1 MLNKEQLQY
10 FCEVEARL
18 AGVCVRIFQG
28 RGEEKLLAVYGNRTL
43 KNDLNDIPSGHI
55 IFEGKGTIGL
65 ADVEQFMLGRVLSEQ
80 DDKELVIGPIRMGEL
95 TESDIDAL
103 MAKFEL
109 PKALRD
115 HISRFLLGTPVMPH
129 ENFLMLLSLFNLA
142 LNGSVVPISDIL
154 AGGPLKDT
162 PKEDYID
169 TVDIVQPRTSGEYE
183 ETIRYLI
190 RNGMVDEIEK
200 LRFENYQGVVGQ
212 LGPSQMR
219 SLKNSLIIL
228 NSMCLRAAI
237 SGGLDTETAYSLGE
251 LYVQRIENT
260 QTLTELGKLSQAIK
274 RDYCRRVKQLSAP
287 KIDNL
292 YVLRSAE
299 YVQKHIYERV
309 TARELAEKA
318 GVSPEYLSTLFSEH
332 MKCSIPQ
339 YIARQKILEAKKL
352 LRFTEKPLS
361 EIAALLNFSSQSYF
375 QAQFKKIR
383 GITPAAYREKYRK
396 GARGD

>member
-1 MLNKEQLQY
+1 MLNEEQLQY

-190 RNGMVDEIEK
+190 RNGMVDEIDD
-200 LRFENYQGVVGQ
+200 LRFENFQGVVGQ
-212 LGPSQMR
+212 LGPNQLR

-251 LYVQRIENT
+251 LYVQRIENA

-292 YVLRSAE
+292 YVLKSAE

-318 GVSPEYLSTLFSEH
+318 GISPEYLSTLFSEH
-332 MKCSIPQ
+332 LKCSIPQ

-361 EIAALLNFSSQSYF
+361 EIAALLCFSSQSYF

>member
-251 LYVQRIENT
+251 LYVQRIENA
-260 QTLTELGKLSQAIK
+260 QSMSELGKLSQTIK

-318 GVSPEYLSTLFSEH
+318 GISPEYLSTLFSEH
-332 MKCSIPQ
+332 LKCSIPQ

-361 EIAALLNFSSQSYF
+361 EIAALLCFSSQSYF

>member
-1 MLNKEQLQY
+1 MLSEEQLHY
-10 FCEVEARL
+10 FCEAEARL
-18 AGVCVRIFQG
+18 TGVCVRIFQG

-169 TVDIVQPRTSGEYE
+169 TIDIVQPRTSG
-183 ETIRYLI
+183 
-190 RNGMVDEIEK
+190 
-200 LRFENYQGVVGQ
+200 
-212 LGPSQMR
+212 
-219 SLKNSLIIL
+219 
-228 NSMCLRAAI
+228 
-237 SGGLDTETAYSLGE
+237 
-251 LYVQRIENT
+251 
-260 QTLTELGKLSQAIK
+260 
-274 RDYCRRVKQLSAP
+274 
-287 KIDNL
+287 
-292 YVLRSAE
+292 
-299 YVQKHIYERV
+299 
-309 TARELAEKA
+309 
-318 GVSPEYLSTLFSEH
+318 
-332 MKCSIPQ
+332 
-339 YIARQKILEAKKL
+339 
-352 LRFTEKPLS
+352 
-361 EIAALLNFSSQSYF
+361 
-375 QAQFKKIR
+375 
-383 GITPAAYREKYRK
+383 GI
-396 GARGD
+396 

>member
-237 SGGLDTETAYSLGE
+237 SGGLDTETAYTLGE
-251 LYVQRIENT
+251 LYVQRIEKAE
-260 QTLTELGKLSQAIK
+260 TLTELGKLSQAIK

-318 GVSPEYLSTLFSEH
+318 GISPEYLSTLFSEH
-332 MKCSIPQ
+332 LKCSIPQ

-361 EIAALLNFSSQSYF
+361 EIAALLCFSSQSYF

-383 GITPAAYREKYRK
+383 GITPAAYRERYRM
-396 GARGD
+396 GARGE

>member
-1 MLNKEQLQY
+1 MLTEEQLLY
-10 FCEVEARL
+10 FCEAEARL
-18 AGVCVRIFQG
+18 SGVCVR
-28 RGEEKLLAVYGNRTL
+28 VYGDREGKEPRAIFGNHTAVR
-43 KNDLNDIPSGHI
+43 DMSGIPADKVD
-55 IFEGKGTIGL
+55 FEGEGTIGL
-65 ADVEQFMLGRVLSEQ
+65 AYVEQFLLGRVISDHDEQ
-80 DDKELVIGPIRMGEL
+80 TLVIGPVRMGEL
-95 TESDIDAL
+95 TESDIDML
-103 MAKFEL
+103 MTKFGL
-109 PKALRD
+109 PKTLRGD
-115 HISRFLLGTPVMPH
+115 ISRFLMGTPVMPH

-142 LNGSVVPISDIL
+142 LNGNVVPITEIL
-154 AGGPLKDT
+154 TGGPMKDA

-169 TVDIVQPRTSGEYE
+169 TVDVVQPRTSGEYE

-190 RNGMVDEIEK
+190 RNGMVDEIDK
-200 LRFENYQGVVGQ
+200 LHYESYQGVVGQ

-237 SGGLDTETAYSLGE
+237 SGGLDTETAYTLGE
-251 LYVQRIENT
+251 LYVQRIEKA
-260 QTLTELGKLSQAIK
+260 QTLTELGKLSQTIK

-309 TARELAEKA
+309 TARELAEQA

-361 EIAALLNFSSQSYF
+361 EIAALLSFSSQSYF

-396 GARGD
+396 GARGE

>member
-1 MLNKEQLQY
+1 MLNEEQLQY
-10 FCEVEARL
+10 FCEAEARL
-18 AGVCVRIFQG
+18 AGVCVRIYEDRDG
-28 RGEEKLLAVYGNRTL
+28 KELASIYGNHTAVRDMST
-43 KNDLNDIPSGHI
+43 IPSDKVD
-55 IFEGKGTIGL
+55 FEGEGTIGL
-65 ADVEQFMLGRVLSEQ
+65 AYVEQFLLGRVLSEH
-80 DDKELVIGPIRMGEL
+80 DERTLVLGPVRMGEL

-103 MAKFEL
+103 MIKFEL
-109 PKALRD
+109 PKALRGD
-115 HISRFLLGTPVMPH
+115 ISRFLMGTPVMPH

-142 LNGSVVPISDIL
+142 LNGSVVPMTEIL
-154 AGGPLKDT
+154 TGGPMKDA

-169 TVDIVQPRTSGEYE
+169 TIDIVQPRTSGEYE

-190 RNGMVDEIEK
+190 RNGMLDEIEK
-200 LRFENYQGVVGQ
+200 LRYESYQGIVGQ

-251 LYVQRIENT
+251 LYVQRIENA
-260 QTLTELGKLSQAIK
+260 QTLTELGKLSQTIK

-292 YVLRSAE
+292 YVLKSAE

-318 GVSPEYLSTLFSEH
+318 GVSPEYLSTLFAEH
-332 MKCSIPQ
+332 LKCSIPQ

-361 EIAALLNFSSQSYF
+361 EIAALLCFSSQSYF

>member
-1 MLNKEQLQY
+1 MLNEEQLQY

-190 RNGMVDEIEK
+190 RNGMVDEIDD
-200 LRFENYQGVVGQ
+200 LRFENFQGVVGQ
-212 LGPSQMR
+212 LGPNQLR

-251 LYVQRIENT
+251 LYVQRIENA
-260 QTLTELGKLSQAIK
+260 QSMSELGKLSQAIK

-292 YVLRSAE
+292 YVLKSAE

-318 GVSPEYLSTLFSEH
+318 GISPEYLSTLFSEH
-332 MKCSIPQ
+332 LKCSIPQ
-339 YIARQKILEAKKL
+339 YIMRQKILEAKKL

-361 EIAALLNFSSQSYF
+361 EIAALLCFSSQSYF

>member
-1 MLNKEQLQY
+1 MLTEEQLLY

-18 AGVCVRIFQG
+18 AGVCVRIYEDREG
-28 RGEEKLLAVYGNRTL
+28 KELAAVYGNRTL
-43 KNDLNDIPSGHI
+43 GNDLNNIPSGHI
-55 IFEGKGTIGL
+55 VFEGEGTIGL
-65 ADVEQFMLGRVLSEQ
+65 ADVEQFMLGRVLSEH
-80 DDKELVIGPIRMGEL
+80 DERTLVLGPVRMGEL
-95 TESDIDAL
+95 TESDIDML
-103 MAKFEL
+103 MTKFGL
-109 PKALRD
+109 PQALRGD
-115 HISRFLLGTPVMPH
+115 ISRFLMGTPVMPH
-129 ENFLMLLSLFNLA
+129 ENFLVLLSLFNLA
-142 LNGSVVPISDIL
+142 LNGIVVPMTEIL
-154 AGGPLKDT
+154 AGGALKDA

-169 TVDIVQPRTSGEYE
+169 TVDVVQPRTSGEYE

-237 SGGLDTETAYSLGE
+237 SGGLDTETAYTLGE

-260 QTLTELGKLSQAIK
+260 QTLTELGKLSQTIK

-318 GVSPEYLSTLFSEH
+318 GISPEYLSTLFSEH
-332 MKCSIPQ
+332 LKCSIPQ

-361 EIAALLNFSSQSYF
+361 EIAALLCFSSQSYF

>member
-1 MLNKEQLQY
+1 MLSEEQLHY
-10 FCEVEARL
+10 FCEAEARL
-18 AGVCVRIFQG
+18 TGVCVRIFQG

-169 TVDIVQPRTSGEYE
+169 TIDIVQPRTSGEYE

-190 RNGMVDEIEK
+190 RNGMLDEIEK
-200 LRFENYQGVVGQ
+200 LRYESYQGIVGQ

-237 SGGLDTETAYSLGE
+237 SGGLDTETAYTLGE
-251 LYVQRIENT
+251 LYVQRIEKAE
-260 QTLTELGKLSQAIK
+260 TLTELGKLSQTIK

-299 YVQKHIYERV
+299 YVQKHIYEKV
-309 TARELAEKA
+309 TARELAERA

-332 MKCSIPQ
+332 LKCSIPQ

>member
-142 LNGSVVPISDIL
+142 LNGSVVPISDIP

-237 SGGLDTETAYSLGE
+237 SGGLDTETAYTLGE

-260 QTLTELGKLSQAIK
+260 QTLTELGKLSQTIK
-274 RDYCRRVKQLSAP
+274 RDYCRRVKRLSAP

-299 YVQKHIYERV
+299 YVQKHIYEKV
-309 TARELAEKA
+309 TARELAERA

-332 MKCSIPQ
+332 LKCSIPQ

>member
-1 MLNKEQLQY
+1 MLNEEQLQY
-10 FCEVEARL
+10 FCEAEARL
-18 AGVCVRIFQG
+18 AGVCVRIYG
-28 RGEEKLLAVYGNRTL
+28 DREGKDLTAVYGNRTL
-43 KNDLNDIPSGHI
+43 GNDLNDIPSSHI
-55 IFEGKGTIGL
+55 VFEGEGAIGL
-65 ADVEQFMLGRVLSEQ
+65 ADVEQFMLGRVRSEQ
-80 DDKELVIGPIRMGEL
+80 NNRELVIGPIRMGEL

-103 MAKFEL
+103 MIKFEL
-109 PKALRD
+109 PKTLRE
-115 HISRFLLGTPVMPH
+115 HISRFLMGTPVMPH

-142 LNGSVVPISDIL
+142 LNGNVVPISDIL
-154 AGGPLKDT
+154 AGSPLKDT

-190 RNGMVDEIEK
+190 RNGMADEIDK

-237 SGGLDTETAYSLGE
+237 SGGLDTETAYTLGE
-251 LYVQRIENT
+251 LYVQRIEKAQN
-260 QTLTELGKLSQAIK
+260 LTELGKLSQTIK

-309 TARELAEKA
+309 TARELAEQA

-383 GITPAAYREKYRK
+383 GITPAAYREKYRT
-396 GARGD
+396 GARGE

>member
-1 MLNKEQLQY
+1 MLSEEQLHY
-10 FCEVEARL
+10 FCEAEARL

-190 RNGMVDEIEK
+190 RNGMLDEIEK
-200 LRFENYQGVVGQ
+200 LHYESYQGIVGQ

-237 SGGLDTETAYSLGE
+237 SGGLDTETAYTLGE
-251 LYVQRIENT
+251 LYVQRIENA
-260 QTLTELGKLSQAIK
+260 QTLTELGKLSQTIK

-292 YVLRSAE
+292 YVLKSAE

-318 GVSPEYLSTLFSEH
+318 GISPEYLSTLFSEH
-332 MKCSIPQ
+332 LKCSIPQ

-361 EIAALLNFSSQSYF
+361 EIAALLCFSSQSYF

>member
-1 MLNKEQLQY
+1 MLSEEQLHY
-10 FCEVEARL
+10 FCEAEARL

-190 RNGMVDEIEK
+190 RNGMLDEIEK
-200 LRFENYQGVVGQ
+200 LHYESYQGIVGQ

-237 SGGLDTETAYSLGE
+237 SGGLDTETAYTLGE
-251 LYVQRIENT
+251 LYVQRIENA
-260 QTLTELGKLSQAIK
+260 QTLTELGKLSQTIK

-299 YVQKHIYERV
+299 YVQKHIYEKV

-318 GVSPEYLSTLFSEH
+318 GISPEYLSTLFSEH
-332 MKCSIPQ
+332 LKCSIPQ

>member
-237 SGGLDTETAYSLGE
+237 SGGLDTETAYTLGE

-260 QTLTELGKLSQAIK
+260 QTLTELGKLSQTIK

-318 GVSPEYLSTLFSEH
+318 GISPEYLSTLFSEH
-332 MKCSIPQ
+332 LKCSIPQ

>member
-1 MLNKEQLQY
+1 MLTEEQLLY

-237 SGGLDTETAYSLGE
+237 SGGLDTETAYTLGE

-260 QTLTELGKLSQAIK
+260 QTLTELGKLSQTIK

-299 YVQKHIYERV
+299 YVQKHIYEKV
-309 TARELAEKA
+309 TARELAERA

-332 MKCSIPQ
+332 LKCSIPQ

-361 EIAALLNFSSQSYF
+361 EIAALLCFSSQSYF

-396 GARGD
+396 GTRGD

>member
-1 MLNKEQLQY
+1 ML
-10 FCEVEARL
+10 
-18 AGVCVRIFQG
+18 
-28 RGEEKLLAVYGNRTL
+28 
-43 KNDLNDIPSGHI
+43 
-55 IFEGKGTIGL
+55 
-65 ADVEQFMLGRVLSEQ
+65 
-80 DDKELVIGPIRMGEL
+80 
-95 TESDIDAL
+95 
-103 MAKFEL
+103 
-109 PKALRD
+109 
-115 HISRFLLGTPVMPH
+115 
-129 ENFLMLLSLFNLA
+129 
-142 LNGSVVPISDIL
+142 
-154 AGGPLKDT
+154 
-162 PKEDYID
+162 
-169 TVDIVQPRTSGEYE
+169 
-183 ETIRYLI
+183 
-190 RNGMVDEIEK
+190 DEIEK
-200 LRFENYQGVVGQ
+200 LRYESYQGIVGQ

-251 LYVQRIENT
+251 LYVQRIENA

-318 GVSPEYLSTLFSEH
+318 GISPEYLSTLFAEH
-332 MKCSIPQ
+332 LKCSIPQ

-361 EIAALLNFSSQSYF
+361 EIAALLCFSSQSYF
-375 QAQFKKIR
+375 QTQFKKIR